1 MISSDTHNES
11 TELVR
16 QINES
21 VERARL
27 KAQDDEL
34 NYDTGGK

>member
-1 MISSDTHNES
+1 MIASDTHNEPI
-11 TELVR
+11 ELIR

-34 NYDTGGK
+34 NYETGGK

>member
-27 KAQDDEL
+27 KAHDDKL
-34 NYDTGGK
+34 NYETGGK

>member
-1 MISSDTHNES
+1 MITSDTYDES
-11 TELVR
+11 TELVE
-16 QINES
+16 QITES

-27 KAQDDEL
+27 KTQDDEL

>member
-1 MISSDTHNES
+1 MISSDTRSES
-11 TELVR
+11 IELIE

-27 KAQDDEL
+27 KTQDDEL